1 MVCWYL
7 PLGWDWRYKIVQAYV
22 NIQKIKIKNLRN
34 LLWFT
39 SRRSLVEPK
48 GDSNITSVYLC
59 LLLHLFS
66 WRQKDRQKRDP
77 KNYNDNL
84 LGSLLYHLFLAV
96 FLPFCRRASRP
107 HHLPPFRFHGVGLSL
122 CRSLSQNAL
131 KRWFTCIL
139 DNEQSR
145 TLLCIVPHQAFVH
158 CKIGALKS
166 GQK

>member
-22 NIQKIKIKNLRN
+22 SIQKIKIKNLRN

-48 GDSNITSVYLC
+48 TATLPQSTFVCCCICFLGDKRT
-59 LLLHLFS
+59 
-66 WRQKDRQKRDP
+66 DRRDP

-84 LGSLLYHLFLAV
+84 LGSLLYHWFLAV
-96 FLPFCRRASRP
+96 FLPFCRRASRH
-107 HHLPPFRFHGVGLSL
+107 HHLHPSRFYVVGLSL

-131 KRWFTCIL
+131 KRRFTCIL